1 MELSQEA
8 AYTKGELEAYDQY
21 WDAMSTD
28 KTRTVDA
35 WNEGKAEGIA
45 EGKAEGIVDAAYK
58 AIRAGL
64 MTIEIAKGVF
74 GLTPEQEALLNKRL
88 S

>member
-1 MELSQEA
+1 
-8 AYTKGELEAYDQY
+8 
-21 WDAMSTD
+21 MSTD

-45 EGKAEGIVDAAYK
+45 EGIAEGEMKGIVDAAHK

-64 MTIEIAKGVF
+64 MTIEIAKDVF
-74 GLTPEQEALLNKRL
+74 GLTPEQEALLNERL
-88 S
+88 